1 MYNLYKN
8 RIGIV
13 HEQVRTKNT
22 HSQNCPA
29 SLVLHF
35 VCKASA
41 CQFGLTHFFTT
52 LLVHSLSAIFTQF
65 CTYAMFLALLAASG
79 RELGG
84 VARKAKCQRHCV
96 WGEIFAKATRLSINE
111 IQALADKMQLF
122 GIDLDKNAIQRIE
135 CGKRFITD
143 IELLAFSKVLNTS
156 LENLLK

>member
-1 MYNLYKN
+1 M
-8 RIGIV
+8 I
-13 HEQVRTKNT
+13 
-22 HSQNCPA
+22 
-29 SLVLHF
+29 
-35 VCKASA
+35 
-41 CQFGLTHFFTT
+41 
-52 LLVHSLSAIFTQF
+52 
-65 CTYAMFLALLAASG
+65 LALFAASG

-96 WGEIFAKATRLSINE
+96 WGEIFAKATRLSIKE

-156 LENLLK
+156 LENLLR